1 MHIPFILVDKTI
13 VGADIMYNNYYRN
26 PEIPNNDFHNDTV
39 ALQINCAG
47 REVNKNGTGADS
59 IRSDYYL
66 FYLYEGKVQINSPIN
81 QIMNPGDICIFD
93 RNTHFSYHSCDNI
106 ATTHYFVHF
115 TGRYALDL
123 ISSCHLNVSAVY
135 NITQSLQPYF
145 EDIFKSFLLR
155 DSYFDLDNTAK
166 LVSLFIAIGRYNS
179 SKYELPGV
187 NNQKRFTKSIAYI
200 HDHFTTD
207 FSISDL
213 AKIENLSE
221 SRYRAIFSN
230 VFNQSPSQ
238 YITDLRINLACNF
251 LCTCDMSIDQIALLA
266 GYHDA
271 RYFSRIFKKKL
282 LISPT
287 EYRQT
292 HQLNMQQQDM
302 ERK

>member
-1 MHIPFILVDKTI
+1 
-13 VGADIMYNNYYRN
+13 MYNSYYRN

-39 ALQINCAG
+39 SLQINCAG
-47 REVNKNGTGADS
+47 REVNKTGTTADS
-59 IRSDYYL
+59 IRRDYYL
-66 FYLYEGKVQINSPIN
+66 LYLYEGKIQINSPIN
-81 QIMNPGDICIFD
+81 QIMKSGEICIFD
-93 RNTHFSYHSCDNI
+93 RKTHFAYHSCDSA

-115 TGRYALDL
+115 TGRNALDL
-123 ISSCHLNVSAVY
+123 ISSCHLRVSTVY

-155 DSYFDLDNTAK
+155 DSYFDLDNAAK
-166 LVSLFIAIGRYNS
+166 LISLFIAIGRYNIS
-179 SKYELPGV
+179 GCELPDV
-187 NNQKRFTKSIAYI
+187 NEKKRLTKSIAYI
-200 HDHFTTD
+200 HDSFTTD

-238 YITDLRINLACNF
+238 YITDLRLNLACNF
-251 LCTCDMSIDQIALLA
+251 LCTCDMSIEQISVLA

-271 RYFSRIFKKKL
+271 RYFSRVFKKKL

-292 HQLNMQQQDM
+292 HHLNMQQQDSQI
-302 ERK
+302 K